1 MLNFPFYK
9 YKNNFTLKKE
19 LREYIKKTNN
29 ESFNKFTEQNKKPNN
44 LLFSPSFM
52 NYRNYSDTFSN
63 DRLSKY
69 EIENEDYLC
78 DFCDLNDCENNNSK
92 TNKSNNNA
100 NNRNNN
106 ANKRTIS
113 KKNILRVIST
123 FIGGTTIIGFTYFYY
138 KNLFLTNK

>member
-1 MLNFPFYK
+1 MFNFPFYK
-9 YKNNFTLKKE
+9 YKNNLTLKKE

-29 ESFNKFTEQNKKPNN
+29 DSFNKFSEQNKKPNN
-44 LLFSPSFM
+44 LSFSPSFM

-78 DFCDLNDCENNNSK
+78 DFCDLNDCENNNNNSNA
-92 TNKSNNNA
+92 NKSNNNA
-100 NNRNNN
+100 NNS
-106 ANKRTIS
+106 KIS
-113 KKNILRVIST
+113 KKHTLRVISS
-123 FIGGTTIIGFTYFYY
+123 FIGGTTIIGFIYFYY

>member
-9 YKNNFTLKKE
+9 YKNNLTLKPE

-29 ESFNKFTEQNKKPNN
+29 DSFNKFAEQNKKPNG

-63 DRLSKY
+63 DRLSKH

-78 DFCDLNDCENNNSK
+78 DFCDLNDCDKNINKNTNPKNNTNNTNNSY
-92 TNKSNNNA
+92 S
-100 NNRNNN
+100 
-106 ANKRTIS
+106 S
-113 KKNILRVIST
+113 KKHMLRVIST